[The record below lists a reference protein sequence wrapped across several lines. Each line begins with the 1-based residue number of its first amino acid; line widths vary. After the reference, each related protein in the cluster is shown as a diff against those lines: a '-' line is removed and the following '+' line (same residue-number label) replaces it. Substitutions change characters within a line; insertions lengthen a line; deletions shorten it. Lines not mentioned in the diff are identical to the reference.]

1 MMKPVPIPLAK
12 IYVPQKFKGTLEQ
25 AKVETLADDIVQ
37 NGLQMPIQVR
47 ADKDRYVLV
56 AGLHRLEAFR
66 FLGEA
71 TIPTLVVAARKF

>member
-12 IYVPQKFKGTLEQ
+12 IYIPQKFKGTLEQ
-25 AKVETLADDIVQ
+25 AKMEALADDIVQ
-37 NGLQMPIQVR
+37 NGLQIPIQVR
-47 ADKDRYVLV
+47 VDKDRYVLV

-71 TIPTLVVAARKF
+71 AIPALVVAARKF